1 MSEVSAPEK
10 KPKKYG
16 KYEDYEIESAVRTIV
31 EAEEIKNDAEKMKY
45 VKPLLSD
52 KMQAMKKTISSIGE
66 LREHAEKMNDSDYE
80 KEDA

>member
-1 MSEVSAPEK
+1 MDGAMPEK
-10 KPKKYG
+10 KEKKYG

-52 KMQAMKKTISSIGE
+52 KMQAMKKTITSIEG
-66 LREHAEKMNDSDYE
+66 LRKHAEEMNDEDYE